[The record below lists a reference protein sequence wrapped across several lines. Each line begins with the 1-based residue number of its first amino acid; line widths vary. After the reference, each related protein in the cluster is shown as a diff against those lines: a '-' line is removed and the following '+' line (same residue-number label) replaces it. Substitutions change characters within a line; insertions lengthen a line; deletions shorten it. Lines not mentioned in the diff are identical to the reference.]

1 LIYCSSTSHK
11 SDKMTHQYPSL
22 SPEQKKE
29 LSDIAQRIVAP
40 GKGIL
45 AADESTG
52 TMAKR
57 LQKINVENTEE
68 NRRFFRDLLFSVD
81 ASIADSVGGV
91 IFFHETLYQKSDSGV
106 LFPQLIKGKGIVVG
120 IKVDKGTA
128 GLTGTDGETTTQGL
142 DGLSE
147 RCAQYKKD
155 GCDFAKWRCVLK
167 ISDGCPSALA
177 IAENANVLARYAS
190 ICQQNGLVPIVEPEI
205 LPDGDHDLQRCQYVT
220 EKVLAAVYKALSD
233 HHVYLEGT
241 LLKPNMVTAG
251 HSCSKKYTPQE
262 VAMATVSALRRT
274 VPAAVPGITFLSG
287 GQSEEEASLNLNAI
301 NQVPLHRPWKLS
313 FSYGR
318 ALQASTLAAW
328 QGQAANKEAAQKVFV
343 NRAKINGLASKG
355 QYNPSG
361 TMDQSSMQSLY
372 TASYV
377 Y

>member
-1 LIYCSSTSHK
+1 
-11 SDKMTHQYPSL
+11 MAHQFPYL

-29 LSDIAQRIVAP
+29 LADIAQRIVAP

-52 TMAKR
+52 TMGKR
-57 LQKINVENTEE
+57 LQKINVENNEE
-68 NRRFFRDLLFSVD
+68 NRRSYRDILFSCD
-81 ASIADSVGGV
+81 ASITSCVGGV
-91 IFFHETLYQKSDSGV
+91 ILFHETLYQKSDNGK
-106 LFPQLIKGKGIVVG
+106 LFSQILKEKGIVVG
-120 IKVDKGTA
+120 IKVDEGTA
-128 GLTGTDGETTTQGL
+128 GLAGTDGETTTQGL
-142 DGLSE
+142 DGLAK

-167 ISDGCPSALA
+167 ITEGCPSPLA

-205 LPDGDHDLQRCQYVT
+205 LPDGEHDLQRCQYAT

-251 HSCSKKYTPQE
+251 HSCTKKYTPQD
-262 VAMATVSALRRT
+262 VAMATVTALRRT
-274 VPAAVPGITFLSG
+274 VPSAVPGICFLSG

-318 ALQASTLAAW
+318 ALQASALAAW
-328 QGQAANKEAAQKVFV
+328 QGKAANRAATQQAFCT
-343 NRAKINGLASKG
+343 RAKINSLASKG
-355 QYNPSG
+355 EYKPSG
-361 TMDQSSMQSLY
+361 SADQASMRSLY